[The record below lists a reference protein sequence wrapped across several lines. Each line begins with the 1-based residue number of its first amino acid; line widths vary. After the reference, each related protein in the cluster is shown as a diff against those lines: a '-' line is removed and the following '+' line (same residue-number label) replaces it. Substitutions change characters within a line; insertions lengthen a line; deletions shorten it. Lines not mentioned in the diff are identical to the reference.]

1 MSDARHIP
9 VLMREVVDALQPR
22 DGGRYVDGTFGAGG
36 YTTAMLDRADC
47 QVIAID
53 RDPDAIGAG
62 RALAERYAPRLR
74 LIEGRFGDMADLLS
88 AEGVD
93 DVDGVALDLGVSSM
107 QFDQADRGF
116 SFRAS
121 GPLDMRME
129 KNGPSAADLVN
140 DADEAELA
148 DIIFRYGEERRSR
161 RVARAIVE
169 ARKHKRIET
178 TGELAEI
185 VRRAVGPQGRDESD
199 PATRTFQA
207 LRIAVNDELGE
218 LERGLAAAEQVLA
231 PGGRLAV
238 VSFHSLEDRAVKEFV
253 RARAGRTP
261 GPSRHAPPRA
271 DAEAAKLRDLTRK
284 PVLPSA
290 AEIAANPRARSAR
303 LRVAEKD
310 WGPRMIHRGLVFWS
324 IAAVAT
330 AIGLFT
336 VKYKV
341 ADLEEKIDR
350 TNQKIVESQQ
360 ATHILRVEW
369 AHLNEAERIEKLAIK
384 HLKLEPASIKQ
395 VVRLDS
401 LKPPADSTA
410 PATRSTTPFPPTNG
424 QRRPLVELAR
434 WWSRRSGGRQPLAGL
449 RTPSRAYDRTL
460 DAPSTGQNP
469 RAGYSGSGWRRPERR
484 SLH

>member
-1 MSDARHIP
+1 MSADRHIP
-9 VLMREVVDALQPR
+9 VMAREVVDALQPR
-22 DGGRYVDGTFGAGG
+22 DGGRYLDGTFGAGG

-53 RDPDAIGAG
+53 RDPDAIAAG
-62 RALAERYAPRLR
+62 QVLAERYAPRLR

-88 AEGVD
+88 AEGVE

-129 KNGPSAADLVN
+129 KSGASAADLVN
-140 DADEAELA
+140 EADETELA
-148 DIIFRYGEERRSR
+148 DVIWRYGEERRSR

-169 ARKHKRIET
+169 ARRTKRIDT

-185 VRRAVGPQGRDESD
+185 VRRAVGPQSRDESD

-271 DAEAAKLRDLTRK
+271 GQQDATLRDLTRK
-284 PVLPSA
+284 PMVPSD

-303 LRVAEKD
+303 LRVAEK
-310 WGPRMIHRGLVFWS
+310 L
-324 IAAVAT
+324 AA
-330 AIGLFT
+330 
-336 VKYKV
+336 
-341 ADLEEKIDR
+341 
-350 TNQKIVESQQ
+350 S
-360 ATHILRVEW
+360 
-369 AHLNEAERIEKLAIK
+369 ER
-384 HLKLEPASIKQ
+384 S
-395 VVRLDS
+395 
-401 LKPPADSTA
+401 
-410 PATRSTTPFPPTNG
+410 
-424 QRRPLVELAR
+424 
-434 WWSRRSGGRQPLAGL
+434 SGGRA
-449 RTPSRAYDRTL
+449 
-460 DAPSTGQNP
+460 
-469 RAGYSGSGWRRPERR
+469 
-484 SLH
+484 